1 MPNETGLGLID
12 DQDDRVL
19 YGGPWTHY
27 RGDGGAFNASAWG
40 GGTFSSCGGRGAGG
54 SGSKAGCEMRVS
66 FVGTSAALYGDSN
79 GAHGQFACRLVDDRG
94 EPEGTWGWFDGGS
107 RWWWPY
113 QLDTLLCRVSG
124 LALANHTLVLDVQ
137 PDQVADGI
145 AFDYFTSTDSEP
157 PGNAVTWQS
166 DLNVAVPP
174 QNYRG
179 TTATPT
185 LPSASVSVSPAPSA
199 TSPSSGG
206 VNKLA
211 VGLGAGLGG
220 FFAVLSLLAFGAY
233 LYHRRRRERVHEVH
247 VHEALGTY
255 DADSNWY
262 PDAGSDAGGLGEPK
276 QSPGRPP
283 HALKEDTYGYDG
295 SPVSARVYESSPAS
309 GYGYEGSP
317 DATFGYAGQ
326 STFDSRTPFVYPAH
340 STSQFSFDAPA
351 YPPVGATSSSAP
363 LLTPAP
369 LVTAPLAHDIR
380 RASAAP
386 SGYSSR
392 NSRVSALLD
401 LPPDA
406 PLDDPYSF
414 ASR

>member
-1 MPNETGLGLID
+1 MPNSTID
-12 DQDDRVL
+12 DQDARVL

-27 RGDGGAFNASAWG
+27 RGDDGAYNASAWHG
-40 GGTFSSCGGRGAGG
+40 QSFSSCGGGGAGG
-54 SGSKAGCEMRVS
+54 GAKGPGCEVRVS

-79 GAHGQFACRLVDDRG
+79 GAHGQYACRVLDERG
-94 EPEGTWGWFDGGS
+94 QPEGTWGWFDGGS

-113 QLDTLLCRVSG
+113 QLNTLLCRVSG
-124 LALANHTLVLDVQ
+124 LPLANHTLVLDVQ
-137 PDQVADGI
+137 PDQVADGV
-145 AFDYFTSTDSEP
+145 ALDYFTSTDEEP
-157 PGNAVTWQS
+157 PGTAVVWRS
-166 DLNVAVPP
+166 DMNVAVPP

-179 TTATPT
+179 STATPT
-185 LPSASVSVSPAPSA
+185 LPSSTMSVSPAPSA

-220 FFAVLSLLAFGAY
+220 FFAILSLLALGFY
-233 LYHRRRRERVHEVH
+233 LYHRRRRERTRGVNA
-247 VHEALGTY
+247 HEALGSY

-262 PDAGSDAGGLGEPK
+262 PEAGSVAGRLGESK
-276 QSPGRPP
+276 GSPGKSPRAP
-283 HALKEDTYGYDG
+283 KEGSYGYDG
-295 SPVSARVYESSPAS
+295 SPVSAYGYESSPAS
-309 GYGYEGSP
+309 GYRYEGSP
-317 DATFGYAGQ
+317 DGTFGYPGQ

-351 YPPVGATSSSAP
+351 YPPLGASSSSAP
-363 LLTPAP
+363 LLTPVP
-369 LVTAPLAHDIR
+369 LVTAPIPHDVR

-386 SGYSSR
+386 SGYSSH

-406 PLDDPYSF
+406 PLDDPHSF